1 MKSIKTHKS
10 LQVAVLIILLSLV
23 AYGALI
29 MKMGFYTDD
38 WTFNWTYQLYGSKGL
53 FSYFS
58 TNRPVWGLLFQLT
71 MPLLGKN
78 PLVWHIFGLFW
89 RIIASLSFY
98 WLCTELW
105 PDRKFL
111 TSTAAL
117 LFSLYPGFLMQP
129 LALTF
134 GHIWIIYSIFNV
146 SLVLTIKAI
155 RNPSHRIAFT
165 LISLS
170 LSLINI
176 LCMEYFLP
184 LEVIR
189 FVIIFYLIS
198 KDKKFTPR
206 FLDTVLKWLPY
217 FGVLAAV
224 TIWRA
229 FFFKDQTHIYS
240 LKLVDTFKTSFFAGV
255 SQLWQDFSSGL
266 YKSSIY
272 VWVKPFVDFVQ
283 RQGSTSK
290 TTYLASII
298 LSIMVVLVLWFI
310 FWKIK
315 NGPQGDGTH
324 SRNLEWSGWVIA
336 VLSLL
341 LAGIPFYL
349 TGLQI
354 GLESF
359 ASRFTLP
366 FIFGASLFLALIL
379 ELIPFHWFRTC
390 LLSLILAVS
399 FVTHIFNANEFRWMT
414 VENENLMYQ
423 LSWRAPGLNPT
434 TLVVTNDVSTSFTY
448 TTLKAELNLIY
459 STNENN
465 NFGWIFARDLAQK
478 YPEIN
483 SQTPID
489 IPALVKNYHGV
500 GEDIVVFIYRKGECL
515 RFVDSNSSYV
525 PSDILENGFHLVS
538 NPHNLIYTGIQNTE
552 LDASLLVNDPYMNWC
567 YYFEKADLALQLN
580 DYDSIQGLYGEV
592 IDAGLRPNNGIEWYP
607 FIEGLA
613 AAGAFQDAINV
624 SQKVIAISPE
634 SEEYLSHMCEIWD
647 RVAANTH
654 FSSEITGA
662 KLELGCP

>member
-1 MKSIKTHKS
+1 MKILKNLKS
-10 LQVAVLIILLSLV
+10 FQVVILIILLSFV

-29 MKMGFYTDD
+29 TKMGFYTDD
-38 WTFNWTYQLYGSKGL
+38 WTFNWAYQLFGSKGL

-78 PLVWHIFGLFW
+78 PLVWHIFGLFC

-98 WLCTELW
+98 WLCIELW
-105 PDRKFL
+105 PERKFL
-111 TSTAAL
+111 TSAAGL

-134 GHIWIIYSIFNV
+134 GHIWIIYSIFIV
-146 SLVLTIKAI
+146 SLVITIKAI
-155 RNPSHRIAFT
+155 RNPSHRIAYT

-189 FVIIFYLIS
+189 LVIIFQL
-198 KDKKFTPR
+198 TPKNKRLVHR
-206 FLDTVLKWLPY
+206 FFDTMLKWLPY
-217 FGVLAAV
+217 FGILATV
-224 TIWRA
+224 TIWRT
-229 FFFKDQTHIYS
+229 FFFKKQTHIYS
-240 LKLVDTFKTSFFAGV
+240 LQLVDTFKTSFSGGI
-255 SQLWQDFSSGL
+255 SQLWQEFLSGL

-272 VWVKPFVDFVQ
+272 VWVKPFVDFIQ
-283 RQGSTSK
+283 RQESTSK

-298 LSIMVVLVLWFI
+298 LSIAAALVLWVI
-310 FWKIK
+310 FWKTINEPK
-315 NGPQGDGTH
+315 GDVTH
-324 SRNLEWSGWVIA
+324 SRNLKWSGWVIA
-336 VLSLL
+336 IIALL

-366 FIFGASLFLALIL
+366 FIFGASLFFALIL
-379 ELIPFHWFRTC
+379 ELIPFHWLRTG
-390 LLSLILAVS
+390 LLSLILTVS
-399 FVTHIFNANEFRWMT
+399 FGTHIFNANEFRWMT

-423 LSWRAPGLNPT
+423 LSWRAPGLKPN
-434 TLVVTNDVSTSFTY
+434 TLIVTNDVSTSFTY

-459 STNENN
+459 STNKNN

-483 SQTPID
+483 SQTVIE
-489 IPALVKNYHGV
+489 IPALVNNYHGV

-515 RFVDSNSSYV
+515 RFIDLNSSYLT
-525 PSDILENGFHLVS
+525 SDILENGFHLVS
-538 NPHNLIYTGIQNTE
+538 NPYNLIYDGNDNAQ
-552 LDASLLVNDPYMNWC
+552 LDASLLINDPYMNWC

-580 DYDSIQGLYGEV
+580 EYDSIQSLYEEV
-592 IDAGLRPNNGIEWYP
+592 INEDLQPSNGIEWYP

-613 AAGAFQDAINV
+613 AAEAFQDAINV
-624 SQKVIAISPE
+624 SQKVIAINPE
-634 SEEYLSHMCEIWD
+634 SEEYLSHICAIWD
-647 RVAANTH
+647 RVAASTE
-654 FSSEITGA
+654 FGSVIAEA